1 MRGASGTPGVRGWAR
16 DTLACLLL
24 AGVVLLLFWRVAGY
38 GTFHDDDVYATAV
51 PQVQAGL
58 TADGVRWAFTTM
70 HAEFW
75 HPVTWLSLMLDRQLF
90 GPGISGHH
98 VSAMVIHLLNT
109 LLLFLAARR
118 LTGRLGPALLAAA
131 LFAAHP
137 MHVQT
142 VAWVADRKDLLAALF
157 CFLTLVLYRA
167 YAARPEPA
175 RYLAAL
181 AAYALGLMAKPS
193 LVTLPLLLLFVDWWP
208 LGRLGRGVGGT
219 AARRLLAEKLP
230 FLALALAMTVVGYL
244 AQARTEGI
252 APLSALGIRAR
263 VTNALVSCADYLRM
277 TVWPAGLASH
287 YPHPGDGLSST
298 ETGLALAAL
307 AAITAVA
314 VLARRS
320 HPHLLVGW
328 AWFGGMLLPVIGLI
342 QVGNHAM
349 ADRYSYVPHAGLF
362 LAFSWSLSR
371 VAARRPAWRAAAAVG
386 AIALVAALS
395 AASWREVG
403 YWENGVTRYRRD
415 LAVAEDNWFTRLNLG
430 LALVKHR
437 DYAGAEEQFRAI
449 LRLNP
454 TSARGHGSLALALGL
469 QGRLADAE
477 PHAREAVR
485 RAPRSAEARNTLAW
499 ILARR
504 GADAEAEATCR
515 EAIALDPA
523 LADAHVNLATILTGQ
538 GRLEEASAS
547 LETAIR
553 LNPDNPDHR
562 YNLALLHERLGR
574 WDLAEAGYRRAVA
587 LGAADADVLTRL
599 ASAMLVR
606 GDARGAIGQASR
618 AVSKSP
624 SSADARYVLGRALVI
639 AGELRRGAEE
649 LAAAARLKPEDL
661 SWRRDAEE
669 AARLAG
675 LSSATP

>member
-1 MRGASGTPGVRGWAR
+1 MKGGNGAPRARAWVR

-24 AGVVLLLFWRVAGY
+24 AGLVLLVFWRVAGS

-75 HPVTWLSLMLDRQLF
+75 HPVTWLSLMLDRELF

-98 VSAMVIHLLNT
+98 VSAMLIHLLST

-118 LTGRLGPALLAAA
+118 LTGRLTPALLAAA
-131 LFAAHP
+131 LFATHP
-137 MHVQT
+137 THVQT
-142 VAWVADRKDLLAALF
+142 VAWVADRKDLLAAFF
-157 CFLTLVLYRA
+157 CFLALLLYRA
-167 YAARPEPA
+167 YAARPGPA
-175 RYLAAL
+175 RYAAAL

-193 LVTLPLLLLFVDWWP
+193 LVTLPVLLLLLDWWP
-208 LGRLGRGVGGT
+208 LGRLGPGGT
-219 AARRLLAEKLP
+219 ALRRLIVEKLP
-230 FLALALAMTVVGYL
+230 FLALSVAMTVIGYL

-252 APLSALGIRAR
+252 APLSAIGVRGR
-263 VTNALVSCADYLRM
+263 VTNALVAGADYARM
-277 TVWPAGLASH
+277 TVWPSGLASH
-287 YPHPGDGLSST
+287 YPHPGDSLSSA
-298 ETGLALAAL
+298 ETGLALAVL
-307 AAITAVA
+307 AAITSVA

-328 AWFGGMLLPVIGLI
+328 AWFGGMLLPVVGLI

-349 ADRYSYVPHAGLF
+349 ADRYSYVPHAVPF
-362 LAFSWSLSR
+362 LAFSWWLSR
-371 VAARRPAWRAAAAVG
+371 LVARRPHWRSGTVAAAV
-386 AIALVAALS
+386 ALVAALS
-395 AASWREVG
+395 VASWREVG
-403 YWENGVTRYRRD
+403 YWHDGVTRYGRD
-415 LAVAEDNWFTRLNLG
+415 LAVAGDNWFARLNLG
-430 LALVKHR
+430 LALVKQR

-449 LRLNP
+449 LRLDP
-454 TSARGHGSLALALGL
+454 SSSRGHGSLALALAL

-499 ILARR
+499 ILAHR
-504 GADAEAEATCR
+504 GAGTEAEAVAR

-523 LADAHVNLATILTGQ
+523 LADAHVNLATILAGQ
-538 GRLEEASAS
+538 DRIEEASAS

-553 LNPDNPDHR
+553 LNPDNPDHH
-562 YNLALLHERLGR
+562 YNLAILRERQGR

-587 LGAADADVLTRL
+587 LGAADADVLARL

-606 GDARGAIGQASR
+606 GDARGAIAQATR
-618 AVSKSP
+618 AIEKSP
-624 SSADARYVLGRALVI
+624 SSAEARYVLGRALVI
-639 AGELRRGAEE
+639 AGDLRRGAEE
-649 LAAAARLKPEDL
+649 LAAAARLKPENR
-661 SWRRDAEE
+661 SWSRDAEE

-675 LSSATP
+675 TSSATP